1 MREDRLQ
8 KQRFEL
14 KYRVSEG
21 TARSVREFL
30 RGYLVPDE
38 FTAGS
43 PDFSYAV
50 HSLYLDSEDLWL
62 YRTTINGDKNRFKL
76 RLRYYSEDPAAP
88 VFFEIKS
95 RRDNSIFKQR
105 AAVKRDAVRPILEGQ
120 WPDFTHL
127 VKPEPK
133 TLVQLQ
139 DFTRQLHRVNATPRS
154 RVSYRREAWMSPVD
168 NSARVTLDRAV
179 NCAPE
184 FASRISTS
192 MAGAVQVFEEDVIL
206 ELKFTDRMPAWAAE
220 LIGLFGLVQGSA
232 AKYAEGVVAMGE
244 NRLAPHANNI
254 ANGIA
259 TGTAHPW
266 ISSDSWKTS

>member
-14 KYRVSEG
+14 KYRVSEA

-38 FTAGS
+38 FAAGQ
-43 PDFSYAV
+43 PDFSYPV

-76 RLRYYSEDPAAP
+76 RLRYYNEDPASP
-88 VFFEIKS
+88 VFFEIKR

-105 AAVKRDAVRPILEGQ
+105 AAVKHEAVQPILEGQ
-120 WPDFTHL
+120 WPDYSHL
-127 VKPEPK
+127 LQPDAK

-139 DFTRQLHRVNATPRS
+139 EFARLMHRVHATPRS

-179 NCAPE
+179 KCAPE
-184 FASRISTS
+184 FAGRISTS
-192 MAGAVQVFEEDVIL
+192 AAGAVQVFEQDVIL

-220 LIGLFGLVQGSA
+220 LVRLFGLVQGSA

-244 NRLAPHANNI
+244 NRLAPHAANT

-259 TGTAHPW
+259 RGTAHPW
-266 ISSDSWKTS
+266 ISTESWQRP